1 MSFLKPASA
10 SAPAHATLT
19 PLQEHI
25 TVAGA
30 NRAAPEPDRL
40 VSRMAYTPST
50 VRAHLAAAPLN
61 HVISYTEIVPVP
73 VGLTGAITREQV
85 EASAELAEYAA
96 DLCAP
101 ITCDQTNSG
110 TFESTTAFR
119 GDTTIETLSQ
129 NLREFNLCMKT
140 TISSD
145 SPHFTP
151 SVFRIDA
158 DDLDALCGNQAGV
171 EHDGTLSKFIK
182 AGTDSVPHNILFHA
196 IKTPTGEHSF
206 YGISYVEK
214 TTF

>member
-10 SAPAHATLT
+10 PVIAHATLT

-30 NRAAPEPDRL
+30 NRAAPKPERL

-50 VRAHLAAAPLN
+50 VRAHLAAAPLTR
-61 HVISYTEIVPVP
+61 VVSYTQIVPTP
-73 VGLTGAITREQV
+73 VGLSGMVTQEQREAAV
-85 EASAELAEYAA
+85 ELAEYAS

-101 ITCDQTNSG
+101 ITCDQTNNG
-110 TFESTTAFR
+110 TFESSTSFK

-140 TISSD
+140 TVSSD

-158 DDLDALCGNQAGV
+158 DDLDALCGNQSGV
-171 EHDGTLSKFIK
+171 EHNGTVSKFIK

-196 IKTPTGEHSF
+196 IQTASGDHAF

-214 TTF
+214 TAF

>member
-10 SAPAHATLT
+10 PVTAHATLT
-19 PLQEHI
+19 PSHEHI
-25 TVAGA
+25 TVAGV
-30 NRAAPEPDRL
+30 NRVVPEPKRL

-50 VRAHLAAAPLN
+50 VRAHLAAAPLT
-61 HVISYTEIVPVP
+61 HVISYTEIVPLP
-73 VGLTGAITREQV
+73 VGLSAVVTQEQREAAV
-85 EASAELAEYAA
+85 ELAEYAA

-101 ITCDQTNSG
+101 ITCDHTTNG
-110 TFESTTAFR
+110 TFESSTAFK
-119 GDTTIETLSQ
+119 GETTIETLSQ

-140 TISSD
+140 TVSSD

-214 TTF
+214 TVF

>member
-10 SAPAHATLT
+10 PVTAHATLT
-19 PLQEHI
+19 PSHEHI
-25 TVAGA
+25 TVAGV
-30 NRAAPEPDRL
+30 NRVVPKPERF

-61 HVISYTEIVPVP
+61 HVVSYTEIVPLP
-73 VGLTGAITREQV
+73 VGLSGAVTREQR
-85 EASAELAEYAA
+85 EAAAELTEYAA

-101 ITCDQTNSG
+101 ITCDHANNG
-110 TFESTTAFR
+110 TFESSTAFK

-158 DDLDALCGNQAGV
+158 DDLDALCSNQTGV

-182 AGTDSVPHNILFHA
+182 AGTDSVPHSILFHA
-196 IKTPTGEHSF
+196 IQTDAGEHTF

-214 TTF
+214 TAF